1 MGKSLQLLH
10 GVNTRIHVRSR
21 KAINT
26 RCLPPSNAPVKL
38 VTPAD
43 KDELDA
49 KSTSRMMMNLIG
61 YVEGVDW
68 RICHALLTCP

>member
-1 MGKSLQLLH
+1 MEKSLQLLH
-10 GVNTRIHVRSR
+10 GVNTHLDEE
-21 KAINT
+21 AINN

-49 KSTSRMMMNLIG
+49 KWTSRMMMNLIG